1 MLGVRLLQSSRGTA
15 LKECTYTGLNVLLNN
30 TGCVQPWLATRLADH
45 VRYLSLLEVC
55 KARQGQEMGWCTSN
69 H

>member
-1 MLGVRLLQSSRGTA
+1 M
-15 LKECTYTGLNVLLNN
+15 YTGLNVLLNN

-55 KARQGQEMGWCTSN
+55 KARPREVSRWQT
-69 H
+69 